1 MNTRENLILLNMN
14 NIYPL
19 LAIETSDSICGAC
32 VYFTDEKFFSSKLI
46 LKHSHAEK
54 LFEVI
59 NSVLA
64 MASITQNELKAI
76 AVSNGPGSFTG
87 LRIGMSA
94 AKGIAQALSIPIIPV
109 PTFEAL
115 ALQISSILSEGST
128 FIISNKVGRD
138 EVYFAKFQIMG
149 NNYIFRE
156 ELKII
161 TLSELNLIPEDI
173 LIFGNA
179 FSMSSEKSK
188 SYKSYKSI
196 SAPDPEYIAKWAI
209 TFGIEKKITDIDFLE
224 PNYLKDFIVKEKK
237 ND

>member
-1 MNTRENLILLNMN
+1 MN
-14 NIYPL
+14 NIFPL

-32 VYFTDEKFFSSKLI
+32 VYFGEEKFFSSKLI
-46 LKHSHAEK
+46 LKHSHSEK

-64 MASITQNELKAI
+64 MASIIQSELKSI
-76 AVSNGPGSFTG
+76 AVSNGPASFTG

-94 AKGIAQALSIPIIPV
+94 AKGIAQALSIPVIPV

-115 ALQISSILSEGST
+115 ALQISNFLPDRTE

-138 EVYFAKFQIMG
+138 ELYFAKFQIMV

-156 ELKII
+156 ELKIVPI
-161 TLSELNLIPEDI
+161 FKPDSIPEDI
-173 LIFGNA
+173 LIYGNA
-179 FSMSSEKSK
+179 FNSGDEKK
-188 SYKSYKSI
+188 NNCRNI
-196 SAPDPEYIAKWAI
+196 SAPDPEFIAKWAV
-209 TFGIEKKITDIDFLE
+209 TFGIDKLTTDIDFLE
-224 PNYLKDFIVKEKK
+224 PNYIKDFIVKEKK

>member
-1 MNTRENLILLNMN
+1 MN
-14 NIYPL
+14 NVFPL

-32 VYFTDEKFFSSKLI
+32 VYFGKEKFFSSKLI
-46 LKHSHAEK
+46 LKHSHSEK

-64 MASITQNELKAI
+64 MASITQSELKSV
-76 AVSNGPGSFTG
+76 AVSNGPASFTG

-94 AKGIAQALSIPIIPV
+94 AKGIAQSLSIPIIPV

-115 ALQISSILSEGST
+115 ALQISTFLPESSE

-138 EVYFAKFQIMG
+138 ELYFAKFQIMG

-161 TLSELNLIPEDI
+161 PIFKLDSIPEDI
-173 LIFGNA
+173 LIYGNA
-179 FSMSSEKSK
+179 FNSGDEKTSN
-188 SYKSYKSI
+188 SRNI
-196 SAPDPEYIAKWAI
+196 SAPDPEFIAKWAI
-209 TFGIEKKITDIDFLE
+209 TFGIDKMTEDIDFLE
-224 PNYLKDFIVKEKK
+224 PNYTKDFIVKEKK